1 VEGEHARSQIR
12 SLVLVFNRPGDH
24 DLPRSESGIAKRNPR
39 RRGNQPSGLFFEF
52 PGGRVLVGL
61 PPLDFP
67 FDQRPCPKV
76 LAGEVGPTRMGDQ
89 HFEPTLESVR
99 EKTRGS
105 HRSRHYAGP
114 VITLATNQGVDPVLL
129 DFDPEMQLG
138 HNETLGGGVKRVA
151 TEQFR
156 LAAAGFFDGEEV
168 FADAI
173 HEMRKS
179 MKRVR
184 ALLRLVRGELGERIY
199 HYENRYLADTAR
211 LMAAPRAATAMVLTI
226 ELIREIYGEFLAE
239 GTFEEM
245 TVRLA
250 ARRDTI
256 HLQVMEDP
264 GLTAR
269 VVRNLEKA
277 HNRYASWSTDPD
289 AMEVYGMGI
298 RDEFIAIR
306 PGFRATYVRGRR
318 EMVKAYS
325 QPTSYN
331 FHQWR
336 KRAKYLRHQ
345 MEFLAPIWPE
355 VVVGMAMT
363 LDRLGS
369 LLGEDHDLAELVNLF
384 RERPDLTPNLRERS
398 LLLALVG
405 QRRSELR
412 LAAEILGRRV
422 YAENPG
428 PFTARFGEYW
438 ESRQLA
444 LNTPFDTLT
453 TY

>member
-1 VEGEHARSQIR
+1 
-12 SLVLVFNRPGDH
+12 
-24 DLPRSESGIAKRNPR
+24 
-39 RRGNQPSGLFFEF
+39 
-52 PGGRVLVGL
+52 
-61 PPLDFP
+61 
-67 FDQRPCPKV
+67 
-76 LAGEVGPTRMGDQ
+76 M
-89 HFEPTLESVR
+89 
-99 EKTRGS
+99 
-105 HRSRHYAGP
+105 
-114 VITLATNQGVDPVLL
+114 ATNQGVDPVLL